1 MLGKLKKALDWYMEI
16 YGRPGTGVVV
26 YSAPDSITDFYRMR
40 GEKLVQPKPSARKPA
55 KRGWIWGGGAVHLGS
70 YRTGGGRVAKPC

>member
-1 MLGKLKKALDWYMEI
+1 MLGMLKKALDFYMEI

-26 YSAPDSITDFYRMR
+26 YSSPDNLTDFYRMS
-40 GEKLVQPKPSARKPA
+40 GAKLSAPKKPARKPA
-55 KRGWIWGGGAVHLGS
+55 KRAWIWGGGAVHLGP